1 MGEVY
6 LAEDTKLD
14 RRVAI
19 KFLHLEFSK
28 HNDVLKR
35 FVREAKAASSL
46 NHPNIITIY
55 EIGKWNEADFI
66 AMEYVEG
73 QSLRDLLNAGKL
85 IFEETLDIVIQT
97 GSALAAA
104 HEVGIVHRDIKPENI
119 MRRPDN
125 LVKVLDF
132 GLAKQLNSSVSRGG
146 IDSEGA
152 TLGLMT
158 TAPGFVMGTPAY
170 MSPEQTR
177 GKPADARTDIWS
189 LGIVLYEMV
198 TGELPFPGE
207 TQSDMLA
214 AILKSEP
221 PPISMPAHDLTNE
234 FEHIIKKA
242 LGKDCDERYQV
253 VKDLI
258 LDLKL
263 LQDEL
268 KTKNSRV
275 NRASLLRTATL
286 PISTQEGEPYQT
298 KGYYVNRRLSLAAI
312 PVAVLV
318 VLAAGWYFLL
328 RNVETG
334 ANVSTPLSSSTI
346 TSWKSE
352 LSDFNIS
359 LAKFSP
365 DGKIIAYAA
374 TKNGKQSIWLKQVG
388 GGAPFTRR
396 QDDESEETSPLWSPD
411 GEQIAFL
418 SERGG
423 KQGIFVTP
431 ALGGSPVLLSLM
443 KERCQGLV
451 HWSRDGTTIY
461 FNTNLNLYALDL
473 ATKQIRKLTDF
484 DDTRAVERDFNLSP
498 DEKRMVYADEVA
510 GQVDLWISGINGDNP
525 IRLTNDTA
533 QDSQPIWHADG
544 ERVIYNS
551 YRNGLQQICLAFV
564 NGSPPTQLTFN
575 DSDSNVSDISRDG
588 KKILYTTTKGESD
601 IWGVTIDDGKD
612 SQVTSDIGLEFW
624 QDVSPN
630 GEIIAYQSGQQ
641 SNSEYRY
648 HSLLIAQKIAGDSK
662 QVQLADNGFS
672 LRWSPDGNHLAFL
685 KSEAGNNSLWI
696 TSATGGDA
704 RALTGDG
711 VVFGGQTMLPFNRVQ
726 TQDYQW
732 SSDSRS
738 LVYCANREG
747 LSNIWQT
754 GTSGEGETKLTNNVD
769 KNLLFFNPI
778 FSPDGKRIAFLSLS
792 TADENKFTW
801 SAWTLSDAGEKQIFQ
816 SDSVIRLVG
825 WSVTGND
832 LIIKSIDGNKEQI
845 FPVEVTIFQI
855 SLDSSA
861 PYLISKLNLTYFYNI
876 QLSPD
881 RKTLAFVTRA
891 GGTDAIQTVPTVGG
905 ARKTLISSSD
915 ARVYF
920 SSITFA
926 PDGKTLYYGKQA
938 KWQIISMIDNFK

>member
-35 FVREAKAASSL
+35 FAREAKAASSL

-55 EIGKWNEADFI
+55 DIGKWNGADFI

-85 IFEETLDIVIQT
+85 TFEETLDIVIQT

-132 GLAKQLNSSVSRGG
+132 GLAKQLNSSNSRDG

-221 PPISMPAHDLTNE
+221 PPISMPAPDLTNV

-242 LGKDCDERYQV
+242 LGKDCNERYQV

-268 KTKNSRV
+268 KTKDSRV

-334 ANVSTPLSSSTI
+334 ANVSTPLSSSPI

-365 DGKIIAYAA
+365 NGKIVAYAA

-423 KQGIFVTP
+423 KQGVYVTP

-443 KERCQGLV
+443 KERCKALV
-451 HWSRDGTTIY
+451 HWSEDGKTIY
-461 FNTNLNLYALDL
+461 FDLNQNLYGLDL
-473 ATKQIRKLTDF
+473 ATKLITKLTDF
-484 DDTRAVERDFNLSP
+484 DDTRAIERDFDLSP
-498 DEKRMVYADEVA
+498 DENRIVYADEVG
-510 GQVDLWISGINGDNP
+510 GQVDLWTSGINGERP
-525 IRLTNDTA
+525 TRLTSDSA
-533 QDSQPIWHADG
+533 EDSQPIWHADG
-544 ERVIYNS
+544 DRIIYNS
-551 YRNGLQQICLAFV
+551 HRNGLQQICLAFAD
-564 NGSPPTQLTFN
+564 GRPPTQLTFN
-575 DSDSNVSDISRDG
+575 DSNSSVSDISRDG
-588 KKILYTTTKGESD
+588 NKILYTTTKGESD
-601 IWGVTIDDGKD
+601 IWGVTIDDSKD
-612 SQVTSDIGLEFW
+612 FQVTSDIGLEFW

-630 GEIIAYQSGQQ
+630 GETIAYQSGQQ
-641 SNSEYRY
+641 SNSEYSY
-648 HSLLIAQKIAGDSK
+648 HSLLIAQKIAGDPK

-738 LVYCANREG
+738 LIYCSNRGG
-747 LSNIWQT
+747 LFNVWRT
-754 GTSGEGETKLTNNVD
+754 GTNGEGEQQLTNNED
-769 KNLLFFNPI
+769 KDLLFFNPL
-778 FSPDGKRIAFLSLS
+778 FSPDGKRIAVLAMS
-792 TADENKFTW
+792 TADQTKFRW
-801 SAWTLSDAGEKQIFQ
+801 SIWILMDGQANQIYQ
-816 SDSVIRLVG
+816 SDSVTRLVG
-825 WSVTGND
+825 WSPSGNG

-845 FPVEVTIFQI
+845 SPEEVSIFQI

-861 PYLISKLNLTYFYNI
+861 PYLISKLNVTYFYNI

-881 RKTLAFVTRA
+881 RKTLAYVTRA
-891 GGTDAIQTVPTVGG
+891 GGTDAIQTVPAIGG
-905 ARKTLISSSD
+905 VKKTLISSSD

-920 SSITFA
+920 SSLTFA
-926 PDGKTLYYGKQA
+926 PDGKALYYGKQA
-938 KWQIISMIDNFK
+938 KWQIISMIDSFK